1 MSSPRLHRRSL
12 LALAAAG
19 LTSGCIRQFE
29 SAVSRDETRQLS
41 LKIKTVPADADAAA
55 TKLARYL
62 STRLQQ
68 VGIDATVVP
77 MSREELLR
85 SVLLNHD
92 FDMYV
97 YRYPLQQDPDF
108 LRPLFHSRF
117 SPDTGWKNP
126 FGYGDLSVD
135 SLLERQRTET
145 GPVRAA
151 TLEDVQRRLVE
162 NQPLTPICVP
172 TTFRA
177 TRPERVE
184 WPSEP
189 PIHSVPA
196 YLAATLADP
205 ESVPSTPAETASDAV
220 QNQSTLTTTERTT
233 ATSPSETGLRITTTD
248 ARPTE
253 NLNPLSAPFRSD
265 GTVIRLIYDS
275 LGRELDGQFRP
286 WMAESWSWLDSD
298 SSTLAV
304 RLRDDLT
311 WHDGRDVTASD
322 VEFTFEFLDDTS
334 LGSFDQPV
342 PSPRYRGRASLVEE
356 VSVRSAREVYIRF
369 DDVAETVAERSLT
382 VPILPKHVWEAY
394 ARKTSMPVPNGGPV
408 TEALVRNNLRPVGSG
423 PLRVT
428 GTSLRESVSM
438 EPFESHFL
446 SSDSVEEPLEP
457 FEGGFSFDSLEF
469 TVVPS
474 DGAAVELLRGG
485 TVDATANPLSPDAA
499 DVARSTSS
507 LDVLENQSRWCY
519 HVGYNLRRAPL
530 TNPRFRRAV
539 ARLVDRQFL
548 TSYLF
553 DGDATDVVSILGTTE
568 FAPQGDSWKT
578 TVDSLEF
585 AGTRGTGTLDID
597 RARSMFEN
605 AGYTYSSESE
615 LLVQE

>member
-97 YRYPLQQDPDF
+97 YRYPLREDPDF

-117 SPDTGWKNP
+117 APDTGWQNP

-135 SLLERQRTET
+135 SLLERQRTEA

-172 TTFRA
+172 TIFRA
-177 TRPERVE
+177 TRPDMVS
-184 WPSEP
+184 WPSDT
-189 PIHSVPA
+189 PIHSVSA
-196 YLAATLADP
+196 YLAARPVDP
-205 ESVPSTPAETASDAV
+205 DPAPAKPPETTTSESG
-220 QNQSTLTTTERTT
+220 QNQTTQTTQTTTTP
-233 ATSPSETGLRITTTD
+233 PSQTRLRITTTD

-265 GTVIRLIYDS
+265 GTVIRLLYDS
-275 LGRELDGQFRP
+275 LGRSLDGQFRP

-322 VEFTFEFLDDTS
+322 VEFTFKFLADTS

-342 PSPRYRGRASLVEE
+342 PSPRYRGRASLVEG
-356 VSVRSAREVYIRF
+356 VSIRSVREVYIRF
-369 DDVAETVAERSLT
+369 ADIDEAVAKRALT
-382 VPILPKHVWEAY
+382 VPILPKHVWDAY
-394 ARKTSMPVPNGGPV
+394 ARPTSMPVPNGGPV
-408 TEALVRNNLRPVGSG
+408 TEALVRNNLDPVGSG

-428 GTSLRESVSM
+428 GTALRESVSM

-446 SSDSVEEPLEP
+446 SGDAEEDQLEP

-474 DGAAVELLRGG
+474 DGAAVELLKRG

-499 DVARSTSS
+499 DVARSASS
-507 LDVLENQSRWCY
+507 LDVLDEQSQWCY
-519 HVGYNLRRAPL
+519 HVGYNLRRAPF

-539 ARLVDRQFL
+539 ARLVDNRFL

-553 DGDATDVVSILGTTE
+553 DGDATDVASLLGTTE
-568 FAPQGDSWKT
+568 FAPEGDSWKAT
-578 TVDSLEF
+578 LDELSF
-585 AGTRGTGTLDID
+585 AGTRGTGTLDIE
-597 RARSMFEN
+597 RARSSFED
-605 AGYTYSSESE
+605 AGYTYSSESN